1 MKTPMVSRGALLRE
15 LERTGASRRPMRADA
30 AGLML
35 AETRDEPFS
44 AKGWIF
50 ELKVDGFRL
59 LTAREK
65 GKPRLLFRRG
75 HDATTTFPDV
85 AAAVASLPGGD
96 LVLDGEITVL
106 DEAGRPSFQ
115 RLQKRVQLKRA
126 ADIQRAAAQLPAVV
140 YCFDLLAFEDFDLR
154 ELPLTER
161 KACLRLLLSEGTP
174 LRYVDHFEEDGE
186 RLFEQVTRMDLEG
199 IMAKKA
205 DSPYRAGRSSAWL
218 KIRVARADDFAV
230 VGFTVPKGS
239 RTGLGALHLGNY
251 EDGELVYAGRAGS
264 GFTQKQLAEVRG
276 KLERKRRKTPPF
288 AGPPPA
294 GKEHVWVDPE
304 LVCEVRFR
312 ERTDDGLLRQPVFLR
327 FRDDKTVAECTRDGK
342 APPSAPKA
350 TAKPAAKPAR
360 APTPELVKPA
370 AIEAKKVPFTN
381 LDKIFWPKER
391 YTKGDLVEF
400 YRTISP
406 WLLPYLRDRPLVLTR
421 YPDGIEGKSFFQ
433 KDAPRYVPAWL
444 RRERMWSEQT
454 ERDIDYFI
462 AEDVESLLYLANLG
476 TIPIHVWSSRVPTL
490 DNPDYCILDLD
501 PKGAPFAH
509 VVKIALA
516 IRKLCEE
523 VELDCFIK
531 SSGSSGL
538 HVLLPLAGQC
548 DYEQSKMLGE
558 LLAGEIVRELPE
570 IATVTRTVSARKG
583 RVYVDFLQNG
593 HGKTIAGAFSVR
605 PLPGA
610 PVSMPLEWR
619 VVTPKLDPAKFTMRT
634 VPERMAKM
642 KKDPVLPVLE
652 RRSDLMAVLTRL
664 AARHER

>member
-1 MKTPMVSRGALLRE
+1 MVSRGALLHE
-15 LERTGASRRPMRADA
+15 LERRGARRRPVRADA

-75 HDATTTFPDV
+75 HDATATFPDV

-115 RLQKRVQLKRA
+115 RLQKRVQLTRA

-140 YCFDLLAFEDFDLR
+140 YCFDLLAFEEFDLR
-154 ELPLTER
+154 DLPLTER
-161 KACLRLLLSEGTP
+161 KACLRMLLPERGP
-174 LRYVDHFEEDGE
+174 LRYVDHFEEHGE
-186 RLFEQVTRMDLEG
+186 RLFEQVARMDLEG

-205 DSPYRAGRSSAWL
+205 DSPYRAGRSSEWL
-218 KIRVARADDFAV
+218 KVRVVRSDDFAV
-230 VGFTVPKGS
+230 VGFTAPKGS

-342 APPSAPKA
+342 PPASSAVTP
-350 TAKPAAKPAR
+350 KPAPQAAARPAR
-360 APTPELVKPA
+360 APTPSTVEA
-370 AIEAKKVPFTN
+370 AKKVPFTN
-381 LDKIFWPKER
+381 LDKVFWPKEG

-400 YRTISP
+400 YRAISP

-462 AEDVESLLYLANLG
+462 ADDVESLLYLANLG

-501 PKGAPFAH
+501 PKGAPFAN

-516 IRKLCEE
+516 IRKLCDE
-523 VELDCFIK
+523 VELESFIK
-531 SSGSSGL
+531 TSGASGL
-538 HVLLPLAGQC
+538 HVLLPLARQC

-610 PVSMPLEWR
+610 PVSTPLEWSE
-619 VVTPKLDPAKFTMRT
+619 VTPKLDPSRFTIRT
-634 VPERMAKM
+634 VPERMAKR

-652 RRSDLMAVLTRL
+652 RQSDLVAVLTRL
-664 AARHER
+664 ARRHG

>member
-15 LERTGASRRPMRADA
+15 LERRGARRRAVRADV

-50 ELKVDGFRL
+50 ELKIDGFRL

-75 HDATTTFPDV
+75 HDASTTFPDV

-96 LVLDGEITVL
+96 LVLDGEVTVL

-115 RLQKRVQLKRA
+115 RLQKRVQLARA
-126 ADIQRAAAQLPAVV
+126 ADIQRAAGQLPAVV

-154 ELPLTER
+154 DLPLTER
-161 KACLRLLLSEGTP
+161 KACLRMLLPEQGP
-174 LRYVDHFEEDGE
+174 LRFVDHFEEHGE

-205 DSPYRAGRSSAWL
+205 DSPYRAGRSSEWL
-218 KIRVARADDFAV
+218 KIRVVRTDDFAV
-230 VGFTVPKGS
+230 VGFTAPKGS

-327 FRDDKTVAECTRDGK
+327 FRNDKTVAECSRDGK
-342 APPSAPKA
+342 PPSSPASTPKPV
-350 TAKPAAKPAR
+350 AKAAAKPAR
-360 APTPELVKPA
+360 APTPSTV
-370 AIEAKKVPFTN
+370 EARSKVPFTN
-381 LDKIFWPKER
+381 LDKVFWPKER

-462 AEDVESLLYLANLG
+462 ADDVESLLYLANLG

-490 DNPDYCILDLD
+490 ENPDYCILDLD
-501 PKGAPFAH
+501 PKGAPFAN
-509 VVKIALA
+509 VVKIACA
-516 IRKLCEE
+516 IRDLCEE
-523 VELDCFIK
+523 VELDSFIK
-531 SSGSSGL
+531 TSGASGL
-538 HVLLPLAGQC
+538 HVLLPLARQC

-570 IATVTRTVSARKG
+570 IATVTRTVSARNG

-610 PVSMPLEWR
+610 PVSTPLEWR
-619 VVTPKLDPAKFTMRT
+619 EVTAKLDPSRFTIRT

-642 KKDPVLPVLE
+642 KKDPLLPVLE
-652 RRSDLMAVLTRL
+652 RKSDLVAVLTRL
-664 AARHER
+664 AKRHHR